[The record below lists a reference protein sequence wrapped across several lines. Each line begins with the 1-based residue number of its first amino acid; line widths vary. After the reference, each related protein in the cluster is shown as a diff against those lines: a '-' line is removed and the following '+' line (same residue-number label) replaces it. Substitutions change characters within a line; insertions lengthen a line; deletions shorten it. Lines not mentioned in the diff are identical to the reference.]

1 MAPIRAALTPS
12 QIATCG
18 DRLLGNGCW
27 PGVPCRWQQ
36 LWAIRKLREDSSP
49 AAARSLALAATWRPP
64 KDGAIRERLLGA
76 LAELLEPAQ
85 LQVMAEVATA
95 DGPHSGSAPVL
106 ALLRTKDRFALLT
119 PSQRVAVAVACGH
132 PALLAE
138 EGSEVVP
145 LLLQAWSQRATKE
158 AAGMALRA
166 LRSPTAID
174 ALCRQLIAMGAAADP
189 LRQELL
195 LAQPHSATSPSLRQR
210 LLADVIEQGRS
221 ECIHADDWADVVQL
235 LSRTDDGEVLW
246 RWALKAP
253 PEYSRPLLQAI
264 PMGATLPP
272 APWVFFHPHL
282 QQVVAEVATAGWP
295 ERVSPPLIG
304 ILRSARF
311 LPCAPPKLRVAVA
324 LACGWSAGLAED
336 GPTIL
341 PPLLEAWSLEATQ
354 APARTALLALRT
366 PATIDALCRRW
377 ITEGEAGDSLA
388 ALLLEA
394 GHAPSDPAE
403 RALFWMLS
411 GQLEAYDQLDGDGA
425 LLAKAQAAAP
435 APVRQRLAA
444 ASVAAGRTEWLQVV
458 QQSQPLEAF
467 SADDWTAAVQVVA
480 RTGDAETLWRW
491 ALQSPPLHTRTL
503 LRAIPA
509 GTDPPPHLGEGA
521 RALLAMAQ
529 DLPAAPDLARFL
541 PNQCSHTLHSHGF
554 SEKMWMAWAAD
565 GRCLAT
571 SRGDHA
577 IRIWDPVDG
586 VCSHTLSGHNGSVH
600 AIAWAPK
607 CVVLAHVNTD
617 MSIRLWD
624 PTSGATPL
632 SALHRAFSRS
642 PIRFLSWSPDGR
654 WLASGGTH
662 DTIRLWDAGSG
673 ACTHHLPDH
682 TGEERSMAWSPDGR
696 YLAYGSARHTIRL
709 WEAAR
714 GQCTQILQAPTS
726 DGRSIAWAPDG
737 RCLASGSSDGTIGL
751 WDPASGAR
759 THTLPSLG
767 GGVASI
773 AWSPDGRWLASTSQ
787 GTIQLWDPRSG
798 TCSQTLESPGRRIPA
813 MAWSPDGRCLAT
825 TSGDREIGI
834 WDPASGARLHTLNG
848 HNGAVHGLAWSPD
861 GRQLASA
868 GADET
873 IRLWTHHHPILVDV
887 GEVLTTPFLHFQ
899 QRHWSKL
906 ATVHGHTLPTAEWR
920 WIRPWLAFIHT
931 LGQMMRR
938 FDVDVEKTTPQQQES
953 PFAVFLDG

>member
-1 MAPIRAALTPS
+1 MEPIRASLTPS
-12 QIATCG
+12 QIASYG

-27 PGVPCRWQQ
+27 PGVSRRWQH
-36 LWAIRKLREDSSP
+36 LRAIRKLREDGSP
-49 AAARSLALAATWRPP
+49 AAARSLALAATWHPA
-64 KDGAIRERLLGA
+64 KNGATREALLDA
-76 LAELLEPAQ
+76 LAEMREPAQ
-85 LQVMAEVATA
+85 LQVLAELATA

-119 PSQRVAVAVACGH
+119 PSQRVAVALACGQ

-138 EGSEVVP
+138 EGPEVVP
-145 LLLQAWSQRATKE
+145 LLLNAWGRQPTKE
-158 AAGMALRA
+158 PAGMALRA
-166 LRSPTAID
+166 LRTPAAID

-189 LRQELL
+189 LRQQLL
-195 LAQPHSATSPSLRQR
+195 LAPPHSATSPPLRQR

-221 ECIHADDWADVVQL
+221 DCVHADDWADVVQL

-246 RWALKAP
+246 KWALQVP
-253 PEYSRPLLQAI
+253 PEHSRQLLQAI
-264 PMGATLPP
+264 PDGATLPP
-272 APWVFFHPHL
+272 DYFVCLFHPHL
-282 QQVVAEVATAGWP
+282 LQVVAEVATDGWP

-304 ILRSARF
+304 ILKSAGF
-311 LPCAPPKLRVAVA
+311 LPFASLQQRVAVA
-324 LACGWSAGLAED
+324 LACGWSARLAED

-366 PATIDALCRRW
+366 PATIDALCRHW
-377 ITEGEAGDSLA
+377 IANGEAGDSLA

-403 RALFWMLS
+403 RALFWLLS

-425 LLAKAQAAAP
+425 LLAQAQALAS
-435 APVRQRLAA
+435 APVRQRLAE
-444 ASVAAGRTEWLQVV
+444 ASVAAGRTAWLQVV
-458 QQSQPLEAF
+458 QRSQPLEAF
-467 SADDWTAAVQVVA
+467 SADDWAAMVQVEA
-480 RTGDAETLWRW
+480 RTGDVETLWRW
-491 ALQSPPLHTRTL
+491 ALQSPPLHARTL
-503 LRAIPA
+503 LRAIPDGA
-509 GTDPPPHLGEGA
+509 APPPHLGEGA
-521 RALLAMAQ
+521 RALLALAQ
-529 DLPAAPDLARFL
+529 GLPAAPDLAAFL
-541 PNQCSHTLHSHGF
+541 PNQCSHILQGHGF
-554 SEKMWMAWAAD
+554 SERMWMAWAAD

-577 IRIWDPVDG
+577 IQIWDPASG
-586 VCSHTLSGHNGSVH
+586 ACSHTIKGHIGSVH

-607 CVVLAHVNTD
+607 CFLLAHVNTD
-617 MSIRLWD
+617 LSIHLWD

-632 SALHRAFSRS
+632 SALHRLFSRS

-662 DTIRLWDAGSG
+662 DTIRLWNPTNG
-673 ACTHHLPDH
+673 ACTQYLTYH
-682 TGEERSMAWSPDGR
+682 TGEERSIAWSPDGR

-751 WDPASGAR
+751 WDPESGAR
-759 THTLPSLG
+759 THTLQSPGNGLET
-767 GGVASI
+767 I
-773 AWSPDGRWLASTSQ
+773 AWSPDGRWLASNGQ
-787 GTIQLWDPRSG
+787 GTIRLWDPRSG
-798 TCSQTLESPGRRIPA
+798 TCSQTLESPGGRIPA

-825 TSGDREIGI
+825 TGGDSAIWF

-868 GADET
+868 GADGT
-873 IRLWTHHHPILVDV
+873 IRLWTHHDPILDDV
-887 GEVLTTPFLHFQ
+887 AEILTTPFLHFQ

-906 ATVHGHTLPTAEWR
+906 ETVHGHTLPTAEWQ
-920 WIRPWLAFIHT
+920 WLRPWLPSS
-931 LGQMMRR
+931 
-938 FDVDVEKTTPQQQES
+938 TPL
-953 PFAVFLDG
+953 AR